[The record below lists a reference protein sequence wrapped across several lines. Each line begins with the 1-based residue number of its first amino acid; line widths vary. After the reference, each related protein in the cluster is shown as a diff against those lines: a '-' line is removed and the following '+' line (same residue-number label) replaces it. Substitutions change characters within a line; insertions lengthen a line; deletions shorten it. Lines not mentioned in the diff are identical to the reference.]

1 MINQK
6 GFNNCVSFLRVVE
19 LMQNPAMKNIDPKM
33 VEAILNEVLD
43 AGSVDWHDI
52 AGLEG
57 VKNIIK
63 VNRSTSLIKNLHA

>member
-1 MINQK
+1 
-6 GFNNCVSFLRVVE
+6 
-19 LMQNPAMKNIDPKM
+19 MQNPAMKNIDPKM

-63 VNRSTSLIKNLHA
+63 VKQTGA